1 MVFHIPLSQTKGF
14 VASLLRLMGLDLAA
28 PDHTTLSRR
37 NETIDVLLPTRVPEL
52 HEQIAAPIKRF
63 TGDGAYDRCSVY
75 DQIGRAGMDDVALV
89 VPPRK
94 PAAPSGKATGTWVQW
109 NRHLERIGDVG
120 RREWQKKVGYR
131 RQSRVEGT
139 LLRYKRI
146 LGRGLRA
153 KGLKAQKREALVG
166 CAVLNRMLELG
177 RPESYTI
184 AA

>member
-1 MVFHIPLSQTKGF
+1 
-14 VASLLRLMGLDLAA
+14 
-28 PDHTTLSRR
+28 
-37 NETIDVLLPTRVPEL
+37 
-52 HEQIAAPIKRF
+52 
-63 TGDGAYDRCSVY
+63 
-75 DQIGRAGMDDVALV
+75 
-89 VPPRK
+89 
-94 PAAPSGKATGTWVQW
+94 VQW